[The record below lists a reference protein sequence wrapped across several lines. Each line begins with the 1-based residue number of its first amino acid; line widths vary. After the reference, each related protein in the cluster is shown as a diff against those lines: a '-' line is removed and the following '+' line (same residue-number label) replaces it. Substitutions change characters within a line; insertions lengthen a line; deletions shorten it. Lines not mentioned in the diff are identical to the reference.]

1 MSTRVAAVGYIMLYD
16 VDVRAVLLYYRSLE
30 RLLLLL
36 LLSRLQHH
44 ITTARCRLRL
54 LLDGDEAREPSP
66 IDA

>member
-1 MSTRVAAVGYIMLYD
+1 MSRVATVGYMLYD
-16 VDVRAVLLYYRSLE
+16 VDVRAVLLYYRSLLE